1 LKGKGRR
8 MKAKLSYLGFLL
20 VLIMCVSF
28 TNISHGIELDPTKEQ
43 IEDTV
48 KLGES
53 NPGKKIFEAGFIK
66 QAIFGNWPK
75 HSGGMVKTKLVD
87 VAVTSAMMRKSR
99 KTLSKEDALSM
110 MNTDVLTISYRG
122 GNDVFRIKLRQGGA
136 LIEPVKMR
144 RPEMGGND
152 PKEHAAFFVASFP
165 YSRLDLNLRT
175 TIVVIKD
182 FGEDKYQVDFSR
194 IK

>member
-1 LKGKGRR
+1 
-8 MKAKLSYLGFLL
+8 
-20 VLIMCVSF
+20 MCVSF
-28 TNISHGIELDPTKEQ
+28 TNVSHGIELNPAKEQ
-43 IEDTV
+43 IEDTI

-53 NPGKKIFEAGFIK
+53 NPGKKIFETGFLK

-75 HSGGMVKTKLVD
+75 YGGGMIKTKLVD
-87 VAVTSAMMRKSR
+87 LAVMSAMMRKAR
-99 KTLSKEDALSM
+99 KSLSEKDALSM
-110 MNTDVLTISYRG
+110 TKTDVLTISYRG
-122 GNDVFRIKLRQGGA
+122 GDDVFKIKLRQGGA

-144 RPEMGGND
+144 RPDMQGKD
-152 PKEHAAFFVASFP
+152 PKEHAAFFIASFP
-165 YSRLDLNLRT
+165 YSRLDLNAKT

>member
-1 LKGKGRR
+1 
-8 MKAKLSYLGFLL
+8 MKTKLSCLSFLL

-28 TNISHGIELDPTKEQ
+28 TNTSCGIELNPVKEQ
-43 IEDTV
+43 IEDTI

-53 NPGKKIFEAGFIK
+53 NPGKKIFETGFIK

-75 HSGGMVKTKLVD
+75 YGGGMVKTKLVE
-87 VAVTSAMMRKSR
+87 VAVMSAMMRKSR
-99 KTLSKEDALSM
+99 KTLSKKDALSM

-122 GNDVFRIKLRQGGA
+122 GNDVFKIKLRQGGA
-136 LIEPVKMR
+136 LIEPAKMR
-144 RPEMGGND
+144 RPEMEGKD

-165 YSRLDLNLRT
+165 YSKLDLNART

-182 FGEDKYQVDFSR
+182 FGEERYQVDFSR

>member
-1 LKGKGRR
+1 
-8 MKAKLSYLGFLL
+8 MKTKLSYLGFLL

-28 TNISHGIELDPTKEQ
+28 TNTSCGIELNPTKEQ

-53 NPGKKIFEAGFIK
+53 NPGKKIFKTEFIK

-75 HSGGMVKTKLVD
+75 YGGGMVRTKLFNL
-87 VAVTSAMMRKSR
+87 AVMSAMMRKSR
-99 KTLSKEDALSM
+99 KTLSEKDALAM
-110 MNTDVLTISYRG
+110 MNSDVLTISYKG
-122 GNDVFRIKLRQGGA
+122 GNDVFRIKLRQGGT
-136 LIEPVKMR
+136 LIEPANMR
-144 RPEMGGND
+144 RPEAGGKD
-152 PKEHAAFFVASFP
+152 PKEHAAFFIASFP
-165 YSRLDLNLRT
+165 YSRLDLNAKT

-182 FGEDKYQVDFSR
+182 FGEEKYQIDFSR